1 MKFKISREQLNWGF
15 LAFFVLAA
23 ATVFIALLLHL
34 QQVAGTVKTVLAL
47 FTPFYIGF
55 AIAYLLNPIMN
66 FWEEKVLHRLK
77 KLQMRRTL
85 SMLITYALFLIVLGG
100 SLAYLVPRLITS
112 LTDLINEVP
121 AYYTAF
127 VQKITA
133 FIEEHPNINAFY
145 NNYST
150 QIEDLL
156 KQSFTFLSDYL
167 SGLLPMLANVTLRFG
182 GLLIKV
188 FVGIIISIYF
198 LHGKERLIAQC
209 KKMLN
214 FIFKKEDRYEKVLT
228 VGKVTHEKTLHYI
241 TARLLDSLIVAAI
254 TYLFMIIFK
263 VPYAL
268 ISALVVGVFN
278 TIPYFGSWLG
288 AIPPAII
295 VLIVKPGVFI
305 PYIIFIILLEQLD
318 GNVIG
323 PKIQGKQLGLSAL
336 WIIFAI
342 FLFGGIFGVFGMVVG
357 VPLFAVIYYFV
368 TAAVNNG
375 LSRQGKSTE
384 TVDYA
389 APEDREFIEETE
401 KTES

>member
-1 MKFKISREQLNWGF
+1 MKFTASREQRSWGIIAF
-15 LAFFVLAA
+15 LVLAA
-23 ATVFIALLLHL
+23 AAVFVAMLLHL
-34 QQVAGTVKTVLAL
+34 QQVATAIKTVLGL
-47 FTPFYIGF
+47 FVPFYIGF

-66 FWEEKVLHRLK
+66 FWEQKVLHKVK
-77 KLQMRRTL
+77 KVQMRRTL
-85 SMLITYALFLIVLGG
+85 SMVITYTLFLVVLGG
-100 SLAYLVPRLITS
+100 ALSYLIPRLITS
-112 LTDLINEVP
+112 LTNLINEVP
-121 AYYTAF
+121 TYYSAF
-127 VQKITA
+127 TKEITE
-133 FIEEHPNINAFY
+133 FIEEHPNINELY
-145 NNYST
+145 NNYSA

-156 KQSFTFLSDYL
+156 KQVFTFLSNYL
-167 SGLLPMLANVTLRFG
+167 SGLLPKLANMTLKFG
-182 GLLIKV
+182 GLLINI
-188 FVGIIISIYF
+188 FVGIVISIYF
-198 LHGKERLIAQC
+198 LLGKERLIAQC
-209 KKMLN
+209 KKMLT
-214 FIFKKEDRYEKVLT
+214 FVFKKENRYEKVLT

-241 TARLLDSLIVAAI
+241 TARLLDSLIVAVI
-254 TYLFMIIFK
+254 TYLFMVIFK

-268 ISALVVGVFN
+268 ISAIVVGVFN

-288 AIPPAII
+288 AIPPAVI
-295 VLIVKPGVFI
+295 VLIVKPSVFI

-368 TAAVNNG
+368 TAAINNG
-375 LSRQGKSTE
+375 LHRQGKSTE

-389 APEDREFIEETE
+389 APEDREIIEETQ